1 MLQIGGRYHFEHWSH
16 ARMNFPRI
24 VVFLLAALV
33 TLVAILVPGRGF
45 AGMRGPG
52 KYAGV
57 VIFDRWDTCILF
69 SGIYLMYISENV
81 KEDLRPYEGQAVQI
95 DAIDVVQPIN
105 PGDGLIKK
113 YRLLGAAP
121 VMTHSVVPIVP
132 EGVVLTA
139 KGSTTRDGL
148 PQVSVEIRNEGNESV
163 RILTPEIGIAL
174 LTKKEGN
181 DWPGDPSDGASTAV
195 ITRTGVRSQIADGGF
210 AFSVGKTKRSYSYS
224 ADPDNPLPARFDLAP
239 EESRGTRIT
248 FKVPPG
254 EYQFIF
260 GYGGG
265 VLEGKCLVSNA
276 VSFDVSESGRCRV
289 QAKPPK

>member
-1 MLQIGGRYHFEHWSH
+1 MLQLGGRYNLEHPSYPH
-16 ARMNFPRI
+16 MNFPRI
-24 VVFLLAALV
+24 VVPLLVVLV

-45 AGMRGPG
+45 ASIRGPG
-52 KYAGV
+52 KYAGI
-57 VIFDRWDTCILF
+57 VIFDRWDTCVLF

-81 KEDLRPYEGQAVQI
+81 KEGLRPYEGQAVQI

-113 YRLLGAAP
+113 YRFLGPAP
-121 VMTHSVVPIVP
+121 VMTHSAVPIVS

-139 KGSTTRDGL
+139 KGSTTREGL

-174 LTKKEGN
+174 LTNKEGD

-195 ITRTGVRSQIADGGF
+195 ITRTGVTNSGWKF
-210 AFSVGKTKRSYSYS
+210 EFSVGKTKRSYSYL
-224 ADPDNPLPARFDLAP
+224 ADPDNPLPAHFDLAP
-239 EESRGTRIT
+239 GEFRGTRLT

-254 EYQFIF
+254 KYQFIF

-276 VSFDVSESGRCRV
+276 VSFDVSETGRCRV
-289 QAKPPK
+289 QATPPK